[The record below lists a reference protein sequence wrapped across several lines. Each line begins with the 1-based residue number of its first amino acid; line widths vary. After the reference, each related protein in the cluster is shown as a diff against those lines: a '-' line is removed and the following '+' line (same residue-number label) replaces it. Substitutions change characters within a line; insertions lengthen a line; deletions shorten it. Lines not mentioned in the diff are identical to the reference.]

1 MSGLTPCDCGYGEN
15 WYHTSKDHLH
25 EYNEGNTPTAEFH
38 KDRDPLAC
46 FFGCIDCRKVIA
58 IFAGKETSFMYSKYE
73 GTFSERKNKAMADA
87 AAFINNHIN
96 KMKQEALF

>member
-15 WYHTSKDHLH
+15 WYHTSNNSRH

-46 FFGCIDCRKVIA
+46 FYGHIDCRKVIA
-58 IFAGKETSFMYSKYE
+58 NVDNKEINFMYSKYE
-73 GTFSERKNKAMADA
+73 GTFGERKNKAMADA
-87 AAFINNHIN
+87 AAFINNQVS